1 MKKYQSRIALAFIII
16 SLFVYLFCVFRNIY
30 DTFKALIES
39 KQENALLSKELE
51 NKSKNKKGFAITYND
66 EGMTA
71 TYNGEYQN
79 DLALKKLI
87 SGALDEYQGSSEEQK
102 EKWRKEW
109 EEELLNSKW

>member
-1 MKKYQSRIALAFIII
+1 
-16 SLFVYLFCVFRNIY
+16 
-30 DTFKALIES
+30 
-39 KQENALLSKELE
+39 
-51 NKSKNKKGFAITYND
+51 
-66 EGMTA
+66 MTA